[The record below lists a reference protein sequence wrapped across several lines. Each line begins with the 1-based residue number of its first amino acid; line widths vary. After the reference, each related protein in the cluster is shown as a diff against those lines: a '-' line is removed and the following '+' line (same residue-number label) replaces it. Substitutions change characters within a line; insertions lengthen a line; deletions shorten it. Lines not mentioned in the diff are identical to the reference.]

1 MKGLM
6 MNHWALSKKSVCIY
20 LPIAVVICV
29 LFNIGQQG
37 MTGGFLPCY
46 LLAII
51 ALDNLKNEKGS
62 DWPKLALTLPL
73 NRKMYV
79 QSHFLFYLLLAVT
92 GGVLVFVVT
101 SILQVSIIE
110 GFIAL
115 FIGVGITAQL
125 TLMYPLMYK
134 YGSENSNGIMM
145 LAILPVILIYII
157 YSIALT
163 IIASIGHDEPNQMI
177 MFIGSAIYFVISLFL
192 AALIYWIAVKV
203 FKSLAF

>member
-79 QSHFLFYLLLAVT
+79 QSHFLLLI
-92 GGVLVFVVT
+92 T
-101 SILQVSIIE
+101 SSYRRRPRLCRDE
-110 GFIAL
+110 H
-115 FIGVGITAQL
+115 L
-125 TLMYPLMYK
+125 T
-134 YGSENSNGIMM
+134 NVNHRR
-145 LAILPVILIYII
+145 IYRTLYRRRHYRPTDTHVPINVQI
-157 YSIALT
+157 R
-163 IIASIGHDEPNQMI
+163 
-177 MFIGSAIYFVISLFL
+177 
-192 AALIYWIAVKV
+192 
-203 FKSLAF
+203 